1 MFDASFFQS
10 LAGNLVASARLHV
23 GYIGNYGAPV
33 GPFERFV
40 MGGSGL
46 AGQDFLLGTDI
57 IALRGYED
65 RAVTP
70 TDRSGIVG
78 GIAYNKLVFE
88 LRYPVSLNPSATI
101 YVLTFAE
108 GGGNWNNY
116 YEINPFQTYRA
127 AGIGARVFMPAF
139 GLLGIDW
146 AYGFD
151 TLPGQS
157 GRSGSQF
164 HFSIGQQIR

>member
-1 MFDASFFQS
+1 
-10 LAGNLVASARLHV
+10 
-23 GYIGNYGAPV
+23 
-33 GPFERFV
+33 

-57 IALRGYED
+57 IALRGYDD
-65 RAVTP
+65 RKVTP
-70 TDRSGIVG
+70 VDRTGIEG
-78 GIAYNKLVFE
+78 GIAYSKMVFE

-101 YVLTFAE
+101 YALTFLE

-116 YEINPFQTYRA
+116 ADINPFQSYRS
-127 AGIGARVFMPAF
+127 AGVGARVFMPAF

-151 TLPGQS
+151 TLPGS
-157 GRSGSQF
+157 NSRSGSQF
-164 HFSIGQQIR
+164 HFTIGQQFR

>member
-1 MFDASFFQS
+1 
-10 LAGNLVASARLHV
+10 
-23 GYIGNYGAPV
+23 
-33 GPFERFV
+33 

-57 IALRGYED
+57 VALRGYED

-70 TDRSGIVG
+70 TERTGIEG
-78 GIAYNKLVFE
+78 GLAYNKLVFE
-88 LRYPVSLNPSATI
+88 LRYPISLNPSATI

-116 YEINPFQTYRA
+116 YEIDPFNLYRS
-127 AGIGARVFMPAF
+127 AGIGARIFMPAF

-146 AYGFD
+146 AYGFG
-151 TLPGQS
+151 TLPG
-157 GRSGSQF
+157 GTTVSGSQF
-164 HFSIGQQIR
+164 HFTIGQQFR